1 MLQKPVSLLL
11 SRNIDCRRVLQ
22 HCALVSDFLGYAR
35 VSTTDQNP
43 ELQQD
48 ALNAAGCFRIWT
60 DKASGAKTDRP
71 ELAAVMDAL
80 RPGDTLV
87 VWRLDRL
94 GRSLPHLI
102 ETVTELEA
110 RGVAFKS
117 LTEEINTTTP
127 GGKLIFHIFGA
138 LAEFE
143 RNLIR
148 ERTMAGLSAARDRGR
163 GGGRPSSLTPAKKRL
178 ATEMKGDGVSMTE
191 IAEVLNVA
199 RSALYRNLQ

>member
-1 MLQKPVSLLL
+1 M
-11 SRNIDCRRVLQ
+11 
-22 HCALVSDFLGYAR
+22 GYAR

-43 ELQQD
+43 ELQLD
-48 ALNAAGCFRIWT
+48 ALNAAGCFRVWT

-94 GRSLPHLI
+94 GRTLPHLI
-102 ETVTELEA
+102 ETVAELEA

-117 LTEEINTTTP
+117 LTEAIDTTTP

-163 GGGRPSSLTPAKKRL
+163 IGGRPSSLTPAKKRQ
-178 ATEMKGDGVSMTE
+178 ATKMKGDGVPMTE
-191 IAEVLNVA
+191 IAEVLNIA
-199 RSALYRNLQ
+199 RSTLYRNIK

>member
-1 MLQKPVSLLL
+1 M
-11 SRNIDCRRVLQ
+11 
-22 HCALVSDFLGYAR
+22 GYAR

-43 ELQQD
+43 ELQLD
-48 ALNAAGCFRIWT
+48 ALNAAGCFRVWT

-71 ELAAVMDAL
+71 ELAALMDAL

-163 GGGRPSSLTPAKKRL
+163 VGGRPSSLTAAKKRQ
-178 ATEMKGDGVSMTE
+178 AKKMRGDGVPMTE
-191 IAEVLNVA
+191 IAEVLNIA
-199 RSALYRNLQ
+199 RSTLYRNLK

>member
-1 MLQKPVSLLL
+1 M
-11 SRNIDCRRVLQ
+11 
-22 HCALVSDFLGYAR
+22 SDFLGYAR

-102 ETVTELEA
+102 ETVTQLEA

-163 GGGRPSSLTPAKKRL
+163 VGGRPSSLTAAKKRQ
-178 ATEMKGDGVSMTE
+178 ANKMRGDGVSMTE

-199 RSALYRNLQ
+199 RSTLYRNLQ

>member
-1 MLQKPVSLLL
+1 
-11 SRNIDCRRVLQ
+11 
-22 HCALVSDFLGYAR
+22 VSDFLGYSR

-48 ALNAAGCFRIWT
+48 ALKAAGCFRIWT

-148 ERTMAGLSAARDRGR
+148 ERTMAGLSAARDPGRVRGR
-163 GGGRPSSLTPAKKRL
+163 AAPPTPAKKRL
-178 ATEMKGDGVSMTE
+178 ATKMKGDGVSMTE

-199 RSALYRNLQ
+199 RSTLYRNLQ

>member
-1 MLQKPVSLLL
+1 M
-11 SRNIDCRRVLQ
+11 
-22 HCALVSDFLGYAR
+22 SDFLGYAR

-48 ALNAAGCFRIWT
+48 ALKAAGCFRIWT

-102 ETVTELEA
+102 ETVTQLEA

-138 LAEFE
+138 
-143 RNLIR
+143 
-148 ERTMAGLSAARDRGR
+148 
-163 GGGRPSSLTPAKKRL
+163 
-178 ATEMKGDGVSMTE
+178 
-191 IAEVLNVA
+191 
-199 RSALYRNLQ
+199 